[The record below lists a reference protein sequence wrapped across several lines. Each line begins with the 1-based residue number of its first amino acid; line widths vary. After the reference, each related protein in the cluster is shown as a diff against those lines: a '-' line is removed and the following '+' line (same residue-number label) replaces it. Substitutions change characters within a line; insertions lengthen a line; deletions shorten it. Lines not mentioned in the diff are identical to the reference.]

1 VNKFVDDLIVR
12 LGAVKEESDLK
23 SLHDWVFKNKQRI
36 PQTVRSINAE
46 LALSGDFELKP
57 DLPNFTVGR
66 SRSNLV
72 ILAANPGWDEVKNP
86 IEQEYCDES
95 AEQYW
100 KFCREFFKLFPTEVG
115 SNGWWTRAM
124 KCADLLPTNES
135 QEYCDE
141 SAEQYWKFCREF
153 FKLFPTEVGSNGWWT
168 RAMKF
173 ADLLPTNESVPSLY
187 AATRVWWDWAHS
199 SEQVGSWELIP
210 FHSDKDGVTS
220 KLREFP
226 WLKQLA
232 VASLKTVMRFKPRL
246 LVVAGKGAYD
256 LIRCDL
262 LPAGWST
269 PDKVGEGPKAIHV
282 SGRKLDGTS
291 VIAVDRQIH
300 QWRVRRRVVF
310 AAMRRTLAAAT

>member
-1 VNKFVDDLIVR
+1 MNKFVDDLIVR

-100 KFCREFFKLFPTEVG
+100 KFCREFFELFPTI
-115 SNGWWTRAM
+115 
-124 KCADLLPTNES
+124 
-135 QEYCDE
+135 
-141 SAEQYWKFCREF
+141 
-153 FKLFPTEVGSNGWWT
+153 VGSNGWWT

-173 ADLLPTNESVPSLY
+173 AVLLPTNESVPSLY

-300 QWRVRRRVVF
+300 QWRVRRGEVF
-310 AAMRRTLAAAT
+310 AAMRRTLAAATYQRARS

>member
-1 VNKFVDDLIVR
+1 MNKFVDDLIVR

-100 KFCREFFKLFPTEVG
+100 KFCREFFKLFPTIVG

-124 KCADLLPTNES
+124 KC
-135 QEYCDE
+135 
-141 SAEQYWKFCREF
+141 
-153 FKLFPTEVGSNGWWT
+153 
-168 RAMKF
+168 

-300 QWRVRRRVVF
+300 QWRVNSVEVF
-310 AAMRRTLAAAT
+310 AAMRRTLAAATYQRARS